1 MQTWRASLTN
11 CAGIINHSDEN
22 IKHLKQPADHLMNT
36 AIASIFSNYACL
48 QGLPYIAFSQY
59 YFSAS
64 QEKQL

>member
-11 CAGIINHSDEN
+11 CAEIINHSGEN
-22 IKHLKQPADHLMNT
+22 IKQLKQPEVHLVNNNIT
-36 AIASIFSNYACL
+36 SIFSNSLCL
-48 QGLPYIAFSQY
+48 QGLSYIAFSQY